1 MYQVSLT
8 ESLFP
13 AQTDEP
19 IWQTTVG
26 DKLREVAARDSC
38 APALVEVTIEGET
51 ARRWTYGELLAESEE
66 LALALASR
74 FAPGER
80 VAVWA
85 NNLPEWIFVEY
96 ACGLAGLVLVTVNPA
111 FQQKELRY
119 VLEQSGAVA
128 LFRVES
134 YRANPMAAIGAEAVE
149 GLEAVRE
156 VVDLRDRTALH
167 RMGER
172 AQGLPE
178 VKPGDPAQIQYTSG
192 TTGFPKGAVLSHR
205 GLINN
210 ARFYVDRCGTTGD
223 TTWANM
229 MPLFHTSGCGMLT
242 LGCLQAGCRMVL
254 FSVFDPDVVNRVIEQ
269 ERINIMLG
277 VPTMILALVETF
289 RREPRNF
296 SCVRLVS
303 SGGAVVAPELV
314 RSTTRAFGCSF
325 SIVYGQ
331 TEYSPT
337 ITQHHGTDSFDDTC
351 NTVGQP
357 IEQTA
362 VSIRRMEDNDIVPVG
377 EVGEICTRGACT
389 MICYHGNPDATAQA
403 IDADGWLHTGDLGSM
418 DSRGYVRVTGRVK
431 DMIIRGGENYFPVEI
446 ENVLL
451 EHPAIAE
458 IAVVGLPD
466 DQWGEIIAAFY
477 RTEGNAEVDLEEL
490 RAHCRAHLA
499 PQKTPQVWQRV
510 TSFPLTGSGKIR
522 KFALRDRH
530 LAGARGSAWNSSG
543 SA

>member
-19 IWQTTVG
+19 IRQTTVG

-51 ARRWTYGELLAESEE
+51 ARRWTYGELPAESEE

-223 TTWANM
+223 TTWSR
-229 MPLFHTSGCGMLT
+229 TSPRSSR
-242 LGCLQAGCRMVL
+242 A
-254 FSVFDPDVVNRVIEQ
+254 SAP
-269 ERINIMLG
+269 
-277 VPTMILALVETF
+277 
-289 RREPRNF
+289 RRF
-296 SCVRLVS
+296 G
-303 SGGAVVAPELV
+303 SGG
-314 RSTTRAFGCSF
+314 SC
-325 SIVYGQ
+325 
-331 TEYSPT
+331 
-337 ITQHHGTDSFDDTC
+337 
-351 NTVGQP
+351 
-357 IEQTA
+357 
-362 VSIRRMEDNDIVPVG
+362 
-377 EVGEICTRGACT
+377 
-389 MICYHGNPDATAQA
+389 
-403 IDADGWLHTGDLGSM
+403 
-418 DSRGYVRVTGRVK
+418 
-431 DMIIRGGENYFPVEI
+431 
-446 ENVLL
+446 
-451 EHPAIAE
+451 
-458 IAVVGLPD
+458 
-466 DQWGEIIAAFY
+466 
-477 RTEGNAEVDLEEL
+477 
-490 RAHCRAHLA
+490 
-499 PQKTPQVWQRV
+499 
-510 TSFPLTGSGKIR
+510 
-522 KFALRDRH
+522 
-530 LAGARGSAWNSSG
+530 SSG
-543 SA
+543 SPIQVRGSCSSGPPMQGAYSCTSPAPGRARRRCKASRESGVTGATSPAAISSTVWNATLCTSSGWSVNGPSCTQVNTRPKQRLPSSS